1 MGFFYSIKKSARLRK
16 ISKIL
21 GGKITT
27 EELLAFNRHSK
38 KEEAFEQLYDL
49 CQSDPP
55 VSEVMKKYKAD
66 RNVLSDIYHK
76 LLASGA
82 GQWVSGHYV
91 AVSALAYAFTLDYL
105 LDKFTKK
112 EFTSDTAFR
121 IIEYFEK
128 GEVGPVDGKIPSVSL

>member
-1 MGFFYSIKKSARLRK
+1 MGFFYSIKKSTRLRK

-21 GGKITT
+21 EGKITT
-27 EELLAFNRHSK
+27 EELLAFNRPSK
-38 KEEAFEQLYDL
+38 KDKALEQLYDL

-55 VSEVMKKYKAD
+55 VLEVMKRYKVD

-82 GQWVSGHYV
+82 GQWVNGHYV
-91 AVSALAYAFTLDYL
+91 AASALAYAFTLDYL

-112 EFTSDTAFR
+112 GITSDTAFR

-128 GEVGPVDGKIPSVSL
+128 GEVGHVDGKIPSASL